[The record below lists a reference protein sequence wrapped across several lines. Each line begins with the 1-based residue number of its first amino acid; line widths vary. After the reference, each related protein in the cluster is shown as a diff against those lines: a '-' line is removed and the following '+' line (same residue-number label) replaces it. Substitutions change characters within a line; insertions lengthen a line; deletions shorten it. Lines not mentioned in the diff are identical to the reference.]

1 MSLELLGIPVEFD
14 PDEVSEAEAVEKV
27 EFYREPFGRCPAAHR
42 ALIKRIVI
50 NDWTH
55 AQSSRDGTMRLTV
68 RGSSGDVEHETG
80 HHVSWQ
86 DDDKLLKM
94 FARKFWRTGRA
105 SGLPVSRYAKSS
117 LAEDFAESYR
127 CYVERSLSEKSRS
140 RFEWMEKYVGL
151 EEA

>member
-1 MSLELLGIPVEFD
+1 MTELLGIPVEFD
-14 PDEVSEAEAVEKV
+14 PTEVGEAEVAAKV
-27 EFYREPFGRCPAAHR
+27 AFYREPFARCPAAHR
-42 ALIKRIVI
+42 DLVKRIVV
-50 NDWTH
+50 NAWTH
-55 AQSSRDGTMRLTV
+55 AESSRDGTMRLTV

-94 FARKFWRTGRA
+94 FARKFWRHGRA
-105 SGLPVSRYAKSS
+105 SGTPVSKYAKSS

-127 CYVERSLSEKSRS
+127 CYVERSLAEKSRS
-140 RFEWMEKYVGL
+140 RFEWFERFVGL